1 MGESGRD
8 GGEGGREGGR
18 EEEERGH
25 DIYAKS
31 MMVYMQ
37 MFEGVC
43 EDNKPSTSLGVG
55 GLFSNRV
62 FGVFPRSVNIENQ
75 I

>member
-1 MGESGRD
+1 M

-18 EEEERGH
+18 EEKERRH

-55 GLFSNRV
+55 GLFSNRA